1 MANEYVIRIEDGTAQ
16 SSAAPVAS
24 QNGGSQETAGQPKQ
38 QQKANAAAY
47 IASHAIVPM
56 VKSVTSYMSSSV
68 EISTGSRELQQKTDM
83 VMSLVNTGMSTISTV
98 AGAAAVFGP
107 AGIGIGLAVSAI
119 NLATQYGIKQAQLQ
133 QQMRLEEE
141 QLSLYRSRF
150 GVSFNQSRTGG
161 AT

>member
-1 MANEYVIRIEDGTAQ
+1 MATEYVIRIEDGTAQ

-24 QNGGSQETAGQPKQ
+24 QDVAKQTPGQPLQ
-38 QQKANAAAY
+38 NQKTTAAAY
-47 IASHAIVPM
+47 IAGHAIMPM
-56 VKSVTSYMSSSV
+56 VKSVTAYAASSV

-83 VMSLVNTGMSTISTV
+83 VMSLVSTGMSTFTTV
-98 AGAAAVFGP
+98 TSSAAVFGV
-107 AGIGIGLAVSAI
+107 AGIFVGLAISAI
-119 NLATQYGIKQAQLQ
+119 NLATQYGIKQAQMQ

>member
-1 MANEYVIRIEDGTAQ
+1 MPNEYVIRIEDGTAQ

-24 QNGGSQETAGQPKQ
+24 QTQAKEPAGQPKQ
-38 QQKANAAAY
+38 QKIANAAAY
-47 IASHAIVPM
+47 IAGHALVPM
-56 VKSVTSYMSSSV
+56 AKSVTAYVTSSV

-83 VMSLVNTGMSTISTV
+83 VMSIANTALSTATSV
-98 AGAAAVFGP
+98 ASAAAVFGP
-107 AGIGIGLAVSAI
+107 AGIAIGLGVSAI
-119 NLATQYGIKQAQLQ
+119 NLATQYGVKQAQIQ

-141 QLSLYRSRF
+141 QLALYRSRF